1 MKKKRSLLLYETE
14 ISWFALAGVLDVVL
28 TFLILRY
35 SSEGRTQNLLIEGNP
50 VARSIIQAFG
60 IPGMITF
67 KLVMVAVVCLIA
79 EVVGRSRPQTGR
91 NLLRFGT
98 LVVGA
103 VVVYSFFLLRRNVDL
118 PVLQRFMNLF
128 G

>member
-1 MKKKRSLLLYETE
+1 M
-14 ISWFALAGVLDVVL
+14 SWFVLAGVLDVVL

-50 VARSIIQAFG
+50 LARSILHSFG
-60 IPGMITF
+60 IKGMIIF
-67 KLVMVAVVCLIA
+67 KFVMVAVVCVIA
-79 EVVGRSRPQTGR
+79 ETVGRSRPQTGR

-103 VVVYSFFLLRRNVDL
+103 VVVYSFFLLRKNVDL
-118 PVLQRFMNLF
+118 PVLQRFSNLF